1 MSPAQLGVLIPIIFF
16 TGLFAM
22 IFGIYYLRNKERMAM
37 IERHINPSA
46 PQLPTKRKE
55 INVTALQFGLL
66 LMGSG
71 LGLFIAFLLDE
82 LVFTNRSNYV
92 DSTPIYFALIAI
104 FGGLGLFI
112 SYLIER
118 KSEQKKD
125 L

>member
-1 MSPAQLGVLIPIIFF
+1 MNNGNLALLIPIILSV
-16 TGLFAM
+16 GLFAL

-37 IERHINPSA
+37 IERGF
-46 PQLPTKRKE
+46 E
-55 INVTALQFGLL
+55 LQGTPPKKQDNTFFTLTFGLL
-66 LMGSG
+66 LIGCG
-71 LGLFIAFLLDE
+71 LGLFIAYLMDYF
-82 LVFTNRSNYV
+82 VFRISDDN
-92 DSTPIYFALIAI
+92 PAIYFSLIAI

>member
-1 MSPAQLGVLIPIIFF
+1 MSPAQLGVLIPIIFSV
-16 TGLFAM
+16 GLFAL
-22 IFGIYYLRNKERMAM
+22 IFGIFYLRNKERMAM
-37 IERHINPSA
+37 IERDINPSA
-46 PQLPTKRKE
+46 PLLPSKRQE
-55 INVTALQFGLL
+55 INVTSLQFGLL

-82 LVFTNRSNYV
+82 LVFTSRTHYV
-92 DSTPIYFALIAI
+92 DSTSIYFALIAI

-118 KSEQKKD
+118 KTSQKKD

>member
-1 MSPAQLGVLIPIIFF
+1 MNNVALLIPIIF
-16 TGLFAM
+16 TVGLFAL
-22 IFGIYYLRNKERMAM
+22 IFGIFYFRNKERMAM
-37 IERHINPSA
+37 IERDMNPST
-46 PQLPTKRKE
+46 PQLLPKRKE
-55 INVTALQFGLL
+55 INVTSLQFGLL

-82 LVFTNRSNYV
+82 LVFTSRTHYV
-92 DSTPIYFALIAI
+92 DSTSIYFALIAI

-118 KSEQKKD
+118 KNEQKKD